1 MDKVY
6 QMSKLEHNAFIEHCK
21 SSEIFKKVYLS
32 KGFLDDE
39 PQGEMAWED
48 WFRYP
53 SEDPDQHFVGKNG
66 IYWVYETKIVR
77 VKGYNDGKE
86 RRWVK

>member
-1 MDKVY
+1 
-6 QMSKLEHNAFIEHCK
+6 MSKIEYNAFIEHCK

-39 PQGEMAWED
+39 PLGEMAWED
-48 WFRYP
+48 WVR
-53 SEDPDQHFVGKNG
+53 SHGENPDEFFVGKNG
-66 IYWVYETKIVR
+66 QTYWVYETKIVR

>member
-1 MDKVY
+1 
-6 QMSKLEHNAFIEHCK
+6 MSKIEYNAFIEHCK

-32 KGFLDDE
+32 KGFLDEE
-39 PQGEMAWED
+39 PLGEMAWED
-48 WFRYP
+48 WARSH
-53 SEDPDQHFVGKNG
+53 SENPDEFFVGKNG
-66 IYWVYETKIVR
+66 QTYWVYETKIVR